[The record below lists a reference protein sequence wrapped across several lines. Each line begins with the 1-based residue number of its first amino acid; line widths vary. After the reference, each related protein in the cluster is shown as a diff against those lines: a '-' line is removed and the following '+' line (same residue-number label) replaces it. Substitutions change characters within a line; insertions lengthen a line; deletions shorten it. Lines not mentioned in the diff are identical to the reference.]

1 MAIKWTINKDNLVEI
16 NLTGQLVFKE
26 YREFQARLEPIVKKA
41 GEVRLLAI
49 LHDFTG
55 WDKDKGWEDSS
66 IADRTDPYM
75 KKMAIVGDE
84 KWRALVELFTL
95 KGMRSVA
102 IEYFSSDKE
111 QAARDWLD
119 T

>member
-1 MAIKWTINKDNLVEI
+1 MEIKWTMSKDNLIEI
-16 NLTGQLVFKE
+16 NLTGQLVFKT
-26 YREFQARLEPIVKKA
+26 YLEFQAKLEPIAKKA

-55 WDKDKGWEDSS
+55 WDDDKGWEDSS
-66 IADRTDPYM
+66 IADRNDQYL

-111 QAARDWLD
+111 QAARDWLE

>member
-1 MAIKWTINKDNLVEI
+1 M
-16 NLTGQLVFKE
+16 
-26 YREFQARLEPIVKKA
+26 
-41 GEVRLLAI
+41 LAI

-66 IADRTDPYM
+66 IANRNDDYM

-84 KWRALVELFTL
+84 KWRDLVEIFTL

-102 IEYFSSDKE
+102 IEYFASDKE
-111 QAARDWLD
+111 QAARDWLE